1 MLHCYRFHLSLP
13 QFHLHVP
20 PSHWSVRDPVQT
32 CPYPRWSGL
41 FLLLPLPLEI
51 NPQWSV
57 STLLCFPPII
67 YPSHP
72 LSSFIYGMICDD
84 SSYCHKETLKQV
96 PGSLQWLC
104 PTLSTDRWEQ
114 ANVNIFW
121 RGPWDRADLS
131 WQQMAGKLSD
141 FMDAFIGAEI
151 NKKCQAH
158 GRIHMVSSKSN
169 VTSRL

>member
-1 MLHCYRFHLSLP
+1 MLSDAIKGRIGRPGSEANTGLMSLAHNALGFPSVNKVLGHVGSHLCYTATGFICHFRSSTCMFHLP
-13 QFHLHVP
+13 IDQYETQYKP
-20 PSHWSVRDPVQT
+20 

-96 PGSLQWLC
+96 PGSLQVALPDAVHWPLRTG
-104 PTLSTDRWEQ
+104 PT
-114 ANVNIFW
+114 
-121 RGPWDRADLS
+121 
-131 WQQMAGKLSD
+131 
-141 FMDAFIGAEI
+141 
-151 NKKCQAH
+151 
-158 GRIHMVSSKSN
+158 
-169 VTSRL
+169 